1 MPKSTQ
7 FNIDSEETKK
17 FLTSKPKDKL
27 ADFAAKLGSALE
39 KPDGEIKPKE
49 NNVVREQISNLEN
62 QVAREDTSDM
72 ALTTPQNEPR
82 KVGRPLSGKKPKVEK
97 TYAIDEETHTKLVR
111 ISNLDGLRL
120 NKKLS
125 VSAILQHIVD
135 YGLSHVQDE
144 KVIPGEDGR
153 GLIVEQGEAK

>member
-1 MPKSTQ
+1 MPKNTQ
-7 FNIDSEETKK
+7 FNISSEETKK
-17 FLTSKPKDKL
+17 FVSGAPKHKL

-49 NNVVREQISNLEN
+49 NNVVREQLNNLEN
-62 QVAREDTSDM
+62 QVAKEDANDM
-72 ALTTPQNEPR
+72 SLTTPQNEPR

-97 TYAIDEETHTKLVR
+97 TYAIDEDTHTKLVR

-135 YGLSHVQDE
+135 YGLSHIEDE
-144 KVIPGEDGR
+144 KVMPGNDGF
-153 GLIVEQGEAK
+153 GLIVKQGESK